1 MSVDLAREYAEAMK
15 AHDLEQVAALL
26 DPEATVVTPKG
37 TVLRG
42 PDEVRRYFGGGGF
55 DHLEVETVHDDF
67 EAHDALRP
75 VTADPPAS
83 SEAPAGSDAPL
94 DEPIDITELREAP
107 DHEIP
112 DPASRLVA
120 GLGAQ
125 VVEERPRK

>member
-1 MSVDLAREYAEAMK
+1 VSVDLAREYAEAMK

-67 EAHDALRP
+67 EAHDAGVRVRARQIFRWRETGEHAFERP
-75 VTADPPAS
+75 LAFHFEFQD
-83 SEAPAGSDAPL
+83 GR
-94 DEPIDITELREAP
+94 I
-107 DHEIP
+107 
-112 DPASRLVA
+112 SRLEMT
-120 GLGAQ
+120 LAQ
-125 VVEERPRK
+125 EPGGE